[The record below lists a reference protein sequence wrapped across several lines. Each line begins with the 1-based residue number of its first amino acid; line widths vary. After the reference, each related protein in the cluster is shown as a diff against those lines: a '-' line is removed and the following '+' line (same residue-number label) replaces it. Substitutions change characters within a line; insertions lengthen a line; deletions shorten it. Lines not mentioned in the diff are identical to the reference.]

1 MTLER
6 ERRLQT
12 FQRKMLRKVL
22 GLGRAR
28 KVRAAETNKGADEE
42 SSITGSSDASEGE
55 GSQDGS
61 EGVVEEPWIEWLERT
76 ARAIGAQIKKGAVSD
91 WVEQQR
97 VRKWRWA
104 GHVSRRKDGRWATRM
119 LHWIPH
125 GGERRRGRPATRW
138 EDAIEAYAHEHGQK
152 WEAWAEDKNAWR
164 KGEAG
169 FANRATVRGGGY
181 PK

>member
-12 FQRKMLRKVL
+12 TQRKMLRKIL
-22 GLGRAR
+22 GMGRTR
-28 KVRAAETNKGADEE
+28 TVQAAGTDKGSDAESSTSGDTSGGEE
-42 SSITGSSDASEGE
+42 SR
-55 GSQDGS
+55 DGS
-61 EGVVEEPWIEWLERT
+61 EGVVEETWIEWLERT
-76 ARAIGAQIKKGAVSD
+76 ARAIGAQIKRGAVSD

-104 GHVSRRKDGRWATRM
+104 GHVSRRKDGRWAVRM

-138 EDAIEAYAHEHGQK
+138 EDALEAYAQEHGQK
-152 WEAWAEDKNAWR
+152 WETWAEDNNEWR
-164 KGEAG
+164 TGEAG